1 MSSQL
6 TLKEKIELFKL
17 SKKPRKQIKLRFDTL
32 TMDLNLPSL
41 RPPDHLQYKNF
52 RSHKKEFNNQKHSTF
67 HSKAK
72 YKTEESFRGEE
83 NILKLKNE
91 LFREK
96 LFR

>member
-41 RPPDHLQYKNF
+41 HPP
-52 RSHKKEFNNQKHSTF
+52 
-67 HSKAK
+67 
-72 YKTEESFRGEE
+72 
-83 NILKLKNE
+83 
-91 LFREK
+91 
-96 LFR
+96 